1 MSNMRDSASFFEN
14 LYLNTS
20 FLEYNI
26 YLRNQLLR
34 DSDWASM
41 SNSIELRMPFV
52 NKELI
57 SNTFQVKPK
66 ISRNII
72 LKKINEKIY
81 NNVSKKKIG
90 FYTPTYNL
98 TQYHNPL
105 KERSFTV
112 IKKFIEI
119 NNLKN

>member
-1 MSNMRDSASFFEN
+1 
-14 LYLNTS
+14 
-20 FLEYNI
+20 
-26 YLRNQLLR
+26 
-34 DSDWASM
+34 M

-66 ISRNII
+66 ISRNFI

>member
-1 MSNMRDSASFFEN
+1 
-14 LYLNTS
+14 
-20 FLEYNI
+20 
-26 YLRNQLLR
+26 
-34 DSDWASM
+34 M
-41 SNSIELRMPFV
+41 SNSIELRVPFV

-66 ISRNII
+66 ISRKAI
-72 LKKINEKIY
+72 LKKLNNDIY
-81 NNVSKKKIG
+81 SNVSKKKIG
-90 FYTPTYNL
+90 FYTPTYNQ
-98 TQYHNPL
+98 TEYHNPL